1 MRASGKEIGC
11 MREDLQQSGMAVK
24 EAAEERTRNIEAHS
38 RYLARLPHECEPFG
52 LLIYEDITYWRR
64 GNGRTQS
71 PLRVTTAGE
80 FFFSEDGGVQLMS
93 DDEETVAAGVMAVS
107 MLGSLVAYDCQ
118 TQTWE
123 EFCEVLEHFFEANQ
137 ITDAG
142 RKRAILLS
150 SVGSKTYSLMRNLL
164 SPDKPGDKSF
174 TELTSLL
181 QSHYNPKPS
190 EIVQRFKFNSR
201 TRVANETVTEYVA
214 VLRELAQHCNYGD
227 RLTEMLRDRLV
238 CGIADDRIQRRLLAE
253 PELSFEKA
261 LKLAQ
266 AIETANKDIRDLQPR
281 TIEGVG
287 SRSATPLPV
296 HKVVMEHKQQGKS
309 GQFSCYRCGG
319 EHLSR
324 NCRFLNEKCH
334 ACGKKGHVKK
344 MCRSTPSRDQQR
356 KGEKKSSIKDRKG
369 NREIKQQYA
378 HHMREAV
385 DQQTSEEEEVFT
397 MLNMKESRMER
408 VDPITA
414 QLDLNGKMVHFEVDT
429 GCSVTVLS
437 KAEYGK
443 LWQENEAPELQ
454 DCSVTL
460 KTYTGEK
467 VPTLGMAKVTV
478 THKDKVKQL
487 PVMVVA
493 GSGPNL
499 LGQAWLKE
507 LEMGCLQ
514 LHKIEQHLLTLQ
526 DVLENNE
533 EVFKEELGTWRGPPA
548 KIHVKENATP
558 RFYKSRPVPYAMKKK
573 VETELERLTK
583 QGIIEPV
590 KFSEWAA
597 PIVPVLKPDDTVRI
611 CGDYKLTVNQVSKL
625 EQYPI
630 PKLEDLFEKLS
641 GGEKFSKLDLSHAYQ
656 QVVLDEG
663 SKSYVTLNTH
673 KGLFQVNR
681 LPFGVSSSP
690 AIFQRIMEGL
700 VAGIPNVAVY
710 LDDILLTGRNNREHL
725 ETLNEV
731 LRRLR
736 EAGLQVKRSKCAFMD
751 KEAEFLGYKVDASGL
766 HPLPNKVKAI
776 QQVPAP
782 TNVTE
787 LKAYLGLLNY
797 YKESPRRKFLPNLS
811 TLLAPLH
818 KLLRKETVWTWQEE
832 QDRAFEQSKELMQSS
847 EVLVHYDSHKDLIL
861 SCDASPYGLG
871 AVLAHRMPDGQER
884 PIGFM
889 SRTLTPAE
897 SNYSQLDKEGL
908 AVIFGIKRFHK
919 YLYGRKFIVCTDHKP
934 LLSLFNE
941 MKAVPQMVSPR
952 IQRWAVTLRA
962 YEYEIVYK
970 PGKHHSNVD
979 VLSRLPLPGHPK
991 EEETEDRVLMMED
1004 ITLVSARE
1012 LSGWT
1017 RKDPVLSRV
1026 FQLVQQGWAT
1036 QQTDPVFQ
1044 PYVVRKTELS
1054 VQDGCVLWGARVII
1068 PPPGRS
1074 ALLQQLH
1081 QGHVGITRMK
1091 ALARSYF
1098 WWPKWDHD
1106 IDVAVKECNTCQ
1118 QHRNSPVAA
1127 PLHPWEWPS
1136 KPWQRLHIDYAGPF
1150 MGSMFLII
1158 MDAHSK
1164 WMDAYPVKTATSTT
1178 TIECL
1183 RKSFSSQ
1190 GLPETIVSD
1199 NASCFMSVEFKDFLG
1214 KNGIVHVTSAPY
1226 HAASN
1231 GCAERAVQTFKS
1243 MMKKA
1248 GEGSMAAKVSRVLFN
1263 YRITPQS
1270 TTGLS
1275 PAEMLQ
1281 GRRLRS
1287 TLDLVHPNL
1296 RAKVERKQWR
1306 QKEHHDRR
1314 WRERSFHV
1322 GDAVMT
1328 RNFSYGPKWIPGFVA
1343 KSTGPLSYK
1352 VMLNGGFLVRRHVDQ
1367 ILRSEQKKDFMEL
1380 QASEIPLVSGEV
1392 LAAAGGSPILVP
1404 EKDSMDSKGEVPE
1417 GPTFSGMDTP
1427 VPEVVNVTPESPSV
1441 VPLRRSKRVLFKPS
1455 YLKDY
1460 KC

>member
-1 MRASGKEIGC
+1 M
-11 MREDLQQSGMAVK
+11 
-24 EAAEERTRNIEAHS
+24 
-38 RYLARLPHECEPFG
+38 
-52 LLIYEDITYWRR
+52 
-64 GNGRTQS
+64 
-71 PLRVTTAGE
+71 
-80 FFFSEDGGVQLMS
+80 
-93 DDEETVAAGVMAVS
+93 
-107 MLGSLVAYDCQ
+107 
-118 TQTWE
+118 
-123 EFCEVLEHFFEANQ
+123 
-137 ITDAG
+137 DAG
-142 RKRAILLS
+142 RNRAILLS

-190 EIVQRFKFNSR
+190 AIVQRFKLNSR
-201 TRVANETVTEYVA
+201 TRMANETVTEYVA

-227 RLTEMLRDRLV
+227 RLTGMLRDRLV

-287 SRSATPLPV
+287 SRCATPLPV
-296 HKVVMEHKQQGKS
+296 HKVVGEHKSQGKS
-309 GQFSCYRCGG
+309 GQYACYRCGG

-324 NCRFLNEKCH
+324 NCRCLNEKCH
-334 ACGKKGHVKK
+334 ACRKKGHVKK
-344 MCRSTPSRDQQR
+344 MCRSMPSRDQPR
-356 KGEKKSSIKDRKG
+356 KGEEKSSMMDRKG
-369 NREIKQQYA
+369 NRKIKRQYA
-378 HHMREAV
+378 HHMREGTNPHTRE
-385 DQQTSEEEEVFT
+385 DEEVFT
-397 MLNMKESRMER
+397 MLNLKEARWER
-408 VDPITA
+408 VDPITT
-414 QLDLNGKMVHFEVDT
+414 QLDLNGK
-429 GCSVTVLS
+429 
-437 KAEYGK
+437 
-443 LWQENEAPELQ
+443 
-454 DCSVTL
+454 
-460 KTYTGEK
+460 
-467 VPTLGMAKVTV
+467 
-478 THKDKVKQL
+478 
-487 PVMVVA
+487 
-493 GSGPNL
+493 GPNL
-499 LGQAWLKE
+499 LGRAWLKE

-514 LHKIEQHLLTLQ
+514 LHKVEQQGLALQ

-558 RFYKSRPVPYAMKKK
+558 RFYKPRPVPYAMKKK
-573 VETELERLTK
+573 VEIELERLTK

-597 PIVPVLKPDDTVRI
+597 PIVPVLKPDNTVRI

-625 EQYPI
+625 EQYPL
-630 PKLEDLFEKLS
+630 PKVEDVFEKLS
-641 GGEKFSKLDLSHAYQ
+641 GGEKFSKLDLSQAYQ
-656 QVVLDEG
+656 QVVLEEG
-663 SKSYVTLNTH
+663 SKAYVTLNTH

-700 VAGIPNVAVY
+700 VAGIPKVAVY
-710 LDDILLTGRNNREHL
+710 LDDILLTGRNNCEHL
-725 ETLNEV
+725 ETLNKV

-736 EAGLQVKRSKCAFMD
+736 ETGLRVKRNKCAFMV
-751 KEAEFLGYKVDASGL
+751 KEAEFLGYKVDALGL
-766 HPLPNKVKAI
+766 HPLPDKVKAI
-776 QQVPAP
+776 QEAPAP

-797 YKESPRRKFLPNLS
+797 YNRFLPNLS

-818 KLLRKETVWTWQEE
+818 KLLRKETLWTWQEE
-832 QDRAFEQSKELMQSS
+832 QDKAFEQSKELMQSS
-847 EVLVHYDSHKDLIL
+847 EVLVHYDSRKDLIL

-908 AVIFGIKRFHK
+908 AVMFGIKRFHK
-919 YLYGRKFIVCTDHKP
+919 YLYGRKFTVCTDHKP

-970 PGKHHSNVD
+970 PGKHHSNAD
-979 VLSRLPLPGHPK
+979 ALSRLPLPGPLQR
-991 EEETEDRVLMMED
+991 EEMEDRVLMMEN
-1004 ITLVSARE
+1004 ITLVSAKE
-1012 LSGWT
+1012 LSEWT
-1017 RKDPVLSRV
+1017 RKDPVLARV
-1026 FQLVQQGWAT
+1026 FQWVQQGWTT
-1036 QQTDPVFQ
+1036 QQPDPVFR
-1044 PYVVRKTELS
+1044 PYEVRKTELS

-1068 PPPGRS
+1068 PPPGRR

-1091 ALARSYF
+1091 ALAQSYF
-1098 WWPKWDHD
+1098 WWPKLDHG
-1106 IDVAVKECNTCQ
+1106 IEVAVKECNTCQ
-1118 QHRNSPVAA
+1118 QHRNLPVAA

-1136 KPWQRLHIDYAGPF
+1136 RPWQRLHIDYAGPF
-1150 MGSMFLII
+1150 MGAMFLII
-1158 MDAHSK
+1158 MDAYSK
-1164 WMDAYPVKTATSTT
+1164 WMDAYPVKTPTSTI

-1190 GLPETIVSD
+1190 GLPETLVSD
-1199 NASCFMSVEFKDFLG
+1199 NASCFMSEEFKGFLE

-1231 GCAERAVQTFKS
+1231 GCAERAVQTFKA

-1248 GEGSMAAKVSRVLFN
+1248 GDGSMAAKVSRVLFN

-1287 TLDLVHPNL
+1287 TLDLVHPNI
-1296 RAKVERKQWR
+1296 RAKVERIQWR

-1314 WRERSFHV
+1314 RRERSFLE

-1328 RNFSYGPKWIPGFVA
+1328 
-1343 KSTGPLSYK
+1343 
-1352 VMLNGGFLVRRHVDQ
+1352 
-1367 ILRSEQKKDFMEL
+1367 
-1380 QASEIPLVSGEV
+1380 
-1392 LAAAGGSPILVP
+1392 
-1404 EKDSMDSKGEVPE
+1404 
-1417 GPTFSGMDTP
+1417 
-1427 VPEVVNVTPESPSV
+1427 
-1441 VPLRRSKRVLFKPS
+1441 
-1455 YLKDY
+1455 
-1460 KC
+1460 